1 MINTDIKPGSIIYTQ
16 RYYNDEFE
24 SIRAYMLLSIVD
36 NRAICSSFIHSA
48 DESLEQIL
56 NFHTVQTDYELS
68 TELCVFPVERCYSTA
83 EEASSSINIFR
94 NSGLNN
100 C

>member
-1 MINTDIKPGSIIYTQ
+1 MINTNIKPGSIIYTQ
-16 RYYNDEFE
+16 RYYNGEFE

-36 NRAICSSFIHSA
+36 NRAICSSFIYNA

-83 EEASSSINIFR
+83 EEASSSINI
-94 NSGLNN
+94 SQGS
-100 C
+100 